1 MKRAPFLVCAAL
13 LLSFIV
19 GNAGSASALTETEV
33 AEGLLCYACPGEP
46 LNVDRCSGG
55 DQMRDAIS
63 RLIRE
68 GKTKEEI
75 LEYFAAQYGE
85 NILTAPPKRGFNL
98 VAYLGPFVGL
108 VVGALVATMVV
119 RRWSADSR
127 SGSAAGQ
134 KAPAL
139 QAPLDE
145 TTKRR
150 IEDELSNLEKEG

>member
-127 SGSAAGQ
+127 SGSATGQ